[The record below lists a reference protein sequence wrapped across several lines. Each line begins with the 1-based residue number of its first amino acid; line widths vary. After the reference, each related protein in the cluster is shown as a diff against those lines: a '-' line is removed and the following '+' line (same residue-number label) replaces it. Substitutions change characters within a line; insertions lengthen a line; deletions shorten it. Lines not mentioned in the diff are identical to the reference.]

1 MNVLKRRRME
11 DANEV
16 ELNEN
21 KEGNFVQC
29 RSCGH
34 IYKIEASLPIDA
46 LIVEVTCPKCEH
58 DYALNLGDDEN
69 DIYLYYDHTKDV
81 RWYY

>member
-1 MNVLKRRRME
+1 M
-11 DANEV
+11 

-21 KEGNFVQC
+21 KESNFVQC

-46 LIVEVTCPKCEH
+46 LIVEMACPKCDC
-58 DYALNLGDDEN
+58 DYALNLGDDKN
-69 DIYLYYDHTKDV
+69 DIYLYEDV
-81 RWYY
+81 NLDNRYYTY